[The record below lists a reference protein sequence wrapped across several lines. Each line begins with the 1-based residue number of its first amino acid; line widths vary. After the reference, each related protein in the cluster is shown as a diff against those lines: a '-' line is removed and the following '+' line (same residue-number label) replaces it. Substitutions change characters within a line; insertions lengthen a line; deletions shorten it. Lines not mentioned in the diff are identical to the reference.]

1 MSYPGMRQN
10 KEKYESA
17 GFRSEGTR
25 IRRTGV
31 DGKWLLFMGRECAF
45 TACYVRTRFKFG
57 AGKECMKKAGQHKKR
72 MVNIEVLRLLAMM
85 MVVSLHYLAK
95 GELLEKLTGPLSAK
109 GHLAWLLESFSI
121 AAVDVYVLISGYFL
135 VETGF
140 RCRRVISLVLQVMFY
155 TCLLPVVLILTG
167 ILPVGEITF
176 YNILQCI
183 FPTNM
188 LHYWFVSAY
197 VLMFLFT
204 PVLNAAVHGMKKRQ
218 LQTAILILLIM
229 ESLSKTVIPV
239 RLELDNLGYDAY
251 WFMVVYLI
259 AAYIRLYGI
268 PFLEK
273 KGGRAAACYIG
284 ACLGMYGLTMLIR
297 GAYLLTGQ
305 FENFIES
312 AYGYNHLLTIGA
324 ATALFYVFKNRE
336 TEEGEEARA
345 KTAETGE
352 EKETQTKAAVT
363 GEREKM
369 QAKAAV
375 AGEGE
380 KTQGKDTG
388 IGEAKQASGKAGAA
402 GGLSGFICRIA
413 PCSFGVYL
421 LHEQVNVRYVWPFW
435 LGADKCGSAFS
446 LLWHWAA
453 AILTVMVIGLA
464 VDHIRSLLFRGAGK
478 LFAGGRLDQGLRK
491 IDDLVNGLTQ

>member
-25 IRRTGV
+25 IGRTGI

-45 TACYVRTRFKFG
+45 TARSVRTRFKFG

-336 TEEGEEARA
+336 TEEGE
-345 KTAETGE
+345 
-352 EKETQTKAAVT
+352 QT
-363 GEREKM
+363 
-369 QAKAAV
+369 QAKVAA

-380 KTQGKDTG
+380 KTQRKDAKV
-388 IGEAKQASGKAGAA
+388 GEAKQVSVEAGAA
-402 GGLSGFICRIA
+402 GGPAGIICRIA

-435 LGADKCGSAFS
+435 LGADRCVSAFS

-478 LFAGGRLDQGLRK
+478 LFAGGRLDQRLRK

>member
-1 MSYPGMRQN
+1 MS
-10 KEKYESA
+10 E
-17 GFRSEGTR
+17 
-25 IRRTGV
+25 
-31 DGKWLLFMGRECAF
+31 
-45 TACYVRTRFKFG
+45 
-57 AGKECMKKAGQHKKR
+57 QHKKR
-72 MVNIEVLRLLAMM
+72 MVNIEALRLLAMA

-95 GELLEKLTGPLSAK
+95 GELLEKLTGPLSVQ

-155 TCLLPVVLILTG
+155 TCLLPVILVATGVLSLS
-167 ILPVGEITF
+167 EITF
-176 YNILQCI
+176 YNILQCV

-204 PVLNAAVHGMKKRQ
+204 PVLNAAVRGMKKRQ
-218 LQTAILILLIM
+218 LQTAIVLLLIM

-268 PFLEK
+268 PFLEEK
-273 KGGRAAACYIG
+273 KRAVLCYIL
-284 ACLGMYGLTMLIR
+284 ACLGMYLLTMLIR
-297 GAYLLTGQ
+297 GAYLVTGQ

-324 ATALFYVFKNRE
+324 AMALFYVFKNME
-336 TEEGEEARA
+336 TGGERTR
-345 KTAETGE
+345 TAE
-352 EKETQTKAAVT
+352 
-363 GEREKM
+363 
-369 QAKAAV
+369 
-375 AGEGE
+375 
-380 KTQGKDTG
+380 
-388 IGEAKQASGKAGAA
+388 
-402 GGLSGFICRIA
+402 FICRIA

-421 LHEQVNVRYVWPFW
+421 LHEQVNIRYEWPFW
-435 LGADKCGSAFS
+435 LGADRCASPAS
-446 LLWHWAA
+446 LLLHWLT

-464 VDHIRSLLFRGAGK
+464 ADYVRSLLFQGAGK
-478 LFAGGRLDQGLRK
+478 LLAGGRLDLALRK
-491 IDDLVNGLTQ
+491 VDARVNGSAQEK

>member
-1 MSYPGMRQN
+1 MER
-10 KEKYESA
+10 
-17 GFRSEGTR
+17 
-25 IRRTGV
+25 
-31 DGKWLLFMGRECAF
+31 
-45 TACYVRTRFKFG
+45 
-57 AGKECMKKAGQHKKR
+57 AGQHKKR

-109 GHLAWLLESFSI
+109 GHLAWILESFSI

-155 TCLLPVVLILTG
+155 TCLLPVVLIATG
-167 ILPVGEITF
+167 ILPAGEITF

-218 LQTAILILLIM
+218 LQAAIVILLIM

-268 PFLEK
+268 PFLERREG
-273 KGGRAAACYIG
+273 KGGRAVLCYAG
-284 ACLGMYGLTMLIR
+284 ACLGMYLLTMLIR

-324 ATALFYVFKNRE
+324 AVALFYVFKNRE
-336 TEEGEEARA
+336 
-345 KTAETGE
+345 
-352 EKETQTKAAVT
+352 
-363 GEREKM
+363 ERM
-369 QAKAAV
+369 QAGPVRTENGKRMRTGSVGVEKREQALAERSETV
-375 AGEGE
+375 KRSDGRLAG
-380 KTQGKDTG
+380 
-388 IGEAKQASGKAGAA
+388 
-402 GGLSGFICRIA
+402 LICGIA

-421 LHEQVNVRYVWPFW
+421 LHEQVNVRYLWPFW
-435 LGADKCGSAFS
+435 LGADRCDSAFS

-464 VDHIRSLLFRGAGK
+464 VDYIRGLLFRGVGK
-478 LFAGGRLDQGLRK
+478 LLAGGKLDRGLRK
-491 IDDLVNGLTQ
+491 IDDMVNGVMR

>member
-1 MSYPGMRQN
+1 MER
-10 KEKYESA
+10 
-17 GFRSEGTR
+17 
-25 IRRTGV
+25 
-31 DGKWLLFMGRECAF
+31 
-45 TACYVRTRFKFG
+45 
-57 AGKECMKKAGQHKKR
+57 AGQHKKR

-109 GHLAWLLESFSI
+109 GHLAWILESFSI

-155 TCLLPVVLILTG
+155 TCLLPVVLIVMG

-204 PVLNAAVHGMKKRQ
+204 PVLNAAVHGMKKKQ
-218 LQTAILILLIM
+218 LQAAIVILLIM

-268 PFLEK
+268 PFLEGREG
-273 KGGRAAACYIG
+273 KGGRAVLSYVG
-284 ACLGMYGLTMLIR
+284 ACLGMYLLTMLIR

-324 ATALFYVFKNRE
+324 AVALFYIFKNRE
-336 TEEGEEARA
+336 
-345 KTAETGE
+345 
-352 EKETQTKAAVT
+352 
-363 GEREKM
+363 ERM
-369 QAKAAV
+369 QAGS
-375 AGEGE
+375 AGIE
-380 KTQGKDTG
+380 KRKR
-388 IGEAKQASGKAGAA
+388 SG
-402 GGLSGFICRIA
+402 LICRIA

-421 LHEQVNVRYVWPFW
+421 LHEQVNVRYLWPFW
-435 LGADKCGSAFS
+435 LGADRCDSAFS
-446 LLWHWAA
+446 LLWHWAG

-464 VDHIRSLLFRGAGK
+464 VDYLRGLLFKGVGR
-478 LFAGGRLDQGLRK
+478 LFAWGRLDRGLRK
-491 IDDLVNGLTQ
+491 IDDVVNGLAQ

>member
-25 IRRTGV
+25 IGRTGV

-336 TEEGEEARA
+336 TEEGE
-345 KTAETGE
+345 
-352 EKETQTKAAVT
+352 QT
-363 GEREKM
+363 
-369 QAKAAV
+369 QAKVAA

-380 KTQGKDTG
+380 KTQRKDAKV
-388 IGEAKQASGKAGAA
+388 GEAKQVSVEAGAA
-402 GGLSGFICRIA
+402 GGPAGIICRIA

-435 LGADKCGSAFS
+435 LGADRCGSAFS

-464 VDHIRSLLFRGAGK
+464 VDHIRSLLYRGAGK
-478 LFAGGRLDQGLRK
+478 LFAGGRLDQRLRK

>member
-1 MSYPGMRQN
+1 MEYKSLRSLNANPSLLGFGCMRFPTKENGEIDEAEAEKMLDYAIANGVNYIDTAYPYHEGNSEPFVGRVL
-10 KEKYESA
+10 KKYP
-17 GFRSEGTR
+17 R
-25 IRRTGV
+25 
-31 DGKWLLFMGRECAF
+31 D
-45 TACYVRTRFKFG
+45 RF
-57 AGKECMKKAGQHKKR
+57 
-72 MVNIEVLRLLAMM
+72 
-85 MVVSLHYLAK
+85 YLAT
-95 GELLEKLTGPLSAK
+95 KLPLWSLTEPA
-109 GHLAWLLESFSI
+109 
-121 AAVDVYVLISGYFL
+121 DVERIF
-135 VETGF
+135 EEQ
-140 RCRRVISLVLQVMFY
+140 CRR
-155 TCLLPVVLILTG
+155 
-167 ILPVGEITF
+167 
-176 YNILQCI
+176 
-183 FPTNM
+183 
-188 LHYWFVSAY
+188 
-197 VLMFLFT
+197 
-204 PVLNAAVHGMKKRQ
+204 
-218 LQTAILILLIM
+218 LQTDTFDFYLLHALDQ
-229 ESLSKTVIPV
+229 EKWQKT
-239 RLELDNLGYDAY
+239 LNLQ
-251 WFMVVYLI
+251 I
-259 AAYIRLYGI
+259 I

-336 TEEGEEARA
+336 TEEGE
-345 KTAETGE
+345 
-352 EKETQTKAAVT
+352 QT
-363 GEREKM
+363 
-369 QAKAAV
+369 QAKVAA

-380 KTQGKDTG
+380 KTQRKDAKV
-388 IGEAKQASGKAGAA
+388 GEAKQVSVEAGAA
-402 GGLSGFICRIA
+402 GGPAGIICRIA

-435 LGADKCGSAFS
+435 LGADRCGSAVS

>member
-25 IRRTGV
+25 IGRTGV

-218 LQTAILILLIM
+218 LQTAIVILLIM

-284 ACLGMYGLTMLIR
+284 ACLGLYGLTMLIR

-336 TEEGEEARA
+336 TEEGE
-345 KTAETGE
+345 
-352 EKETQTKAAVT
+352 QT
-363 GEREKM
+363 
-369 QAKAAV
+369 QAKVAA

-380 KTQGKDTG
+380 KTQRKDAKV
-388 IGEAKQASGKAGAA
+388 GEAKQVSVEAGAA
-402 GGLSGFICRIA
+402 GGPAGIICRIA

-435 LGADKCGSAFS
+435 LGADRCGSAFS

-478 LFAGGRLDQGLRK
+478 LFAGGRLDQRLRK

>member
-1 MSYPGMRQN
+1 MER
-10 KEKYESA
+10 
-17 GFRSEGTR
+17 
-25 IRRTGV
+25 
-31 DGKWLLFMGRECAF
+31 
-45 TACYVRTRFKFG
+45 
-57 AGKECMKKAGQHKKR
+57 AGQHKKR
-72 MVNIEVLRLLAMM
+72 MMNIEVLRLLAMM

-95 GELLEKLTGPLSAK
+95 GELLEKLAGPLSAK
-109 GHLAWLLESFSI
+109 GHLAWILESFSI

-155 TCLLPVVLILTG
+155 TCLLPVVLIVTG
-167 ILPVGEITF
+167 ILPAGEITF

-218 LQTAILILLIM
+218 LQAAIVILLIM

-268 PFLEK
+268 PFLERGEG
-273 KGGRAAACYIG
+273 KGGRAVLCYAG
-284 ACLGMYGLTMLIR
+284 ACLGMYLLTMLIR

-324 ATALFYVFKNRE
+324 AVALFYVFKNWR
-336 TEEGEEARA
+336 TDAQGRL
-345 KTAETGE
+345 
-352 EKETQTKAAVT
+352 
-363 GEREKM
+363 
-369 QAKAAV
+369 
-375 AGEGE
+375 AG
-380 KTQGKDTG
+380 
-388 IGEAKQASGKAGAA
+388 
-402 GGLSGFICRIA
+402 LICGIA

-421 LHEQVNVRYVWPFW
+421 LHEQVNVRYLWPFW
-435 LGADKCGSAFS
+435 LGAEKCDSAFS

-453 AILTVMVIGLA
+453 AILTVMAIGLA
-464 VDHIRSLLFRGAGK
+464 VDYIRDLLFRGVGK
-478 LFAGGRLDQGLRK
+478 LLAGGRLDRGLRK
-491 IDDLVNGLTQ
+491 IDDMVNGVMR

>member
-25 IRRTGV
+25 IGRTGV

-284 ACLGMYGLTMLIR
+284 ACLGRYGLTMLIR

-336 TEEGEEARA
+336 TEEGE
-345 KTAETGE
+345 
-352 EKETQTKAAVT
+352 QT
-363 GEREKM
+363 
-369 QAKAAV
+369 QAKVAA

-380 KTQGKDTG
+380 KTQRKDAKV
-388 IGEAKQASGKAGAA
+388 GEAKQVSVEAGAA
-402 GGLSGFICRIA
+402 GGPAGIICRIA

-435 LGADKCGSAFS
+435 LGADRCVSAFS

>member
-1 MSYPGMRQN
+1 MER
-10 KEKYESA
+10 
-17 GFRSEGTR
+17 
-25 IRRTGV
+25 
-31 DGKWLLFMGRECAF
+31 
-45 TACYVRTRFKFG
+45 
-57 AGKECMKKAGQHKKR
+57 AGQHKKR

-95 GELLEKLTGPLSAK
+95 GELLEKLAGPLSAK
-109 GHLAWLLESFSI
+109 GHLAWILESFSI

-155 TCLLPVVLILTG
+155 TCLLPVVLIVTG

-218 LQTAILILLIM
+218 LQAAIVILLIM

-268 PFLEK
+268 PFLERGEG
-273 KGGRAAACYIG
+273 KGGRAVLCYAG
-284 ACLGMYGLTMLIR
+284 ACLGMYLLTMLIR

-324 ATALFYVFKNRE
+324 AVALFYVFKNWR
-336 TEEGEEARA
+336 TDAQGRL
-345 KTAETGE
+345 
-352 EKETQTKAAVT
+352 
-363 GEREKM
+363 
-369 QAKAAV
+369 
-375 AGEGE
+375 AG
-380 KTQGKDTG
+380 
-388 IGEAKQASGKAGAA
+388 
-402 GGLSGFICRIA
+402 LICGIA
-413 PCSFGVYL
+413 PGSFGVYL
-421 LHEQVNVRYVWPFW
+421 LHEQVNVRYLWPFW
-435 LGADKCGSAFS
+435 LGAEKCDSAFS

-453 AILTVMVIGLA
+453 AILTVMAIGLA
-464 VDHIRSLLFRGAGK
+464 VDYIRDLLFRGVGK
-478 LFAGGRLDQGLRK
+478 LLAGGRLDRGLRK
-491 IDDLVNGLTQ
+491 IDDMVNGVMR

>member
-1 MSYPGMRQN
+1 MPYPGMRQN

-25 IRRTGV
+25 IVRTGV
-31 DGKWLLFMGRECAF
+31 DGKWSLFMGRECAI
-45 TACYVRTRFKFG
+45 TARSVRTRFKFG

-218 LQTAILILLIM
+218 LQTAIVILLIM

-336 TEEGEEARA
+336 TEEGEQ
-345 KTAETGE
+345 
-352 EKETQTKAAVT
+352 TQAKAAVT
-363 GEREKM
+363 GE
-369 QAKAAV
+369 
-375 AGEGE
+375 GE
-380 KTQGKDTG
+380 KTQRKDAKV
-388 IGEAKQASGKAGAA
+388 GEAKQVSVEAGAA

-491 IDDLVNGLTQ
+491 IDGLVNGLAQ

>member
-1 MSYPGMRQN
+1 MER
-10 KEKYESA
+10 
-17 GFRSEGTR
+17 
-25 IRRTGV
+25 
-31 DGKWLLFMGRECAF
+31 
-45 TACYVRTRFKFG
+45 
-57 AGKECMKKAGQHKKR
+57 AGQHKKR

-109 GHLAWLLESFSI
+109 GHLAWILESFSI

-155 TCLLPVVLILTG
+155 TCLLPVVLIVTG

-204 PVLNAAVHGMKKRQ
+204 PVLNAAVHGMKKKQ
-218 LQTAILILLIM
+218 LQAAIVILLIM

-268 PFLEK
+268 PFLERREG
-273 KGGRAAACYIG
+273 KGGRAVLCYVG
-284 ACLGMYGLTMLIR
+284 ACLGMYLLTMLIR

-324 ATALFYVFKNRE
+324 AVALFYVFKNRE
-336 TEEGEEARA
+336 
-345 KTAETGE
+345 
-352 EKETQTKAAVT
+352 
-363 GEREKM
+363 ERM
-369 QAKAAV
+369 QAEPVRAENGKRMRTGSV
-375 AGEGE
+375 GGE
-380 KTQGKDTG
+380 K
-388 IGEAKQASGKAGAA
+388 GEQALAERSETVKRSDGRLAG
-402 GGLSGFICRIA
+402 LICGIA

-421 LHEQVNVRYVWPFW
+421 LHEQVNVRYLWPFW
-435 LGADKCGSAFS
+435 LGADRCDSAFS

-464 VDHIRSLLFRGAGK
+464 VDYIRGLLFRGVGK
-478 LFAGGRLDQGLRK
+478 LLAGGRLDRGLRK
-491 IDDLVNGLTQ
+491 IDDMVNGVMR

>member
-17 GFRSEGTR
+17 GFRSEGTQ

-336 TEEGEEARA
+336 TEEGE
-345 KTAETGE
+345 
-352 EKETQTKAAVT
+352 QT
-363 GEREKM
+363 
-369 QAKAAV
+369 QAKVAA

-380 KTQGKDTG
+380 KTQRKDAKV
-388 IGEAKQASGKAGAA
+388 GEAKQVSVEAGAA
-402 GGLSGFICRIA
+402 GGPAGIICRIA

-435 LGADKCGSAFS
+435 LGADRCVSAFS

-478 LFAGGRLDQGLRK
+478 LFAGGRLDQRLRK

>member
-1 MSYPGMRQN
+1 MPYPGMRQN

-25 IRRTGV
+25 IGRTGV

-45 TACYVRTRFKFG
+45 TARSVRTRFKFG

-218 LQTAILILLIM
+218 LQTAIVILLIM

-336 TEEGEEARA
+336 TEEGE
-345 KTAETGE
+345 
-352 EKETQTKAAVT
+352 QT
-363 GEREKM
+363 
-369 QAKAAV
+369 QAKVAA

-380 KTQGKDTG
+380 KTQRKDAKV
-388 IGEAKQASGKAGAA
+388 GEAKQVSVEAGAA
-402 GGLSGFICRIA
+402 GGPAGIICRIA

-435 LGADKCGSAFS
+435 LGADRCGSAFS

-478 LFAGGRLDQGLRK
+478 LFAGGRLDQGLGK
-491 IDDLVNGLTQ
+491 IDNLVNGLAQ

>member
-1 MSYPGMRQN
+1 MPYPGMRQN

-25 IRRTGV
+25 IGRTGV

-45 TACYVRTRFKFG
+45 TARSVRTRFKFG

-218 LQTAILILLIM
+218 LQTAIVILLIM

-336 TEEGEEARA
+336 TEEGEQ
-345 KTAETGE
+345 
-352 EKETQTKAAVT
+352 TQAKAAVT
-363 GEREKM
+363 GE
-369 QAKAAV
+369 
-375 AGEGE
+375 GE
-380 KTQGKDTG
+380 KTQRKDAKV
-388 IGEAKQASGKAGAA
+388 GEAKQVSVEAGAA

-491 IDDLVNGLTQ
+491 IDGLVNGLAQ

>member
-1 MSYPGMRQN
+1 MPYPGMRQN

-25 IRRTGV
+25 IGRTGV
-31 DGKWLLFMGRECAF
+31 DGKWLLFMGWECAF
-45 TACYVRTRFKFG
+45 TARSVRTRFKFG

-218 LQTAILILLIM
+218 LQTAIVILLIM

-336 TEEGEEARA
+336 TEEGE
-345 KTAETGE
+345 
-352 EKETQTKAAVT
+352 QT
-363 GEREKM
+363 
-369 QAKAAV
+369 QAKVAA

-380 KTQGKDTG
+380 KTQRKDAKV
-388 IGEAKQASGKAGAA
+388 GEAKQVSVEAGAA
-402 GGLSGFICRIA
+402 GGPAGIICRIA

-435 LGADKCGSAFS
+435 LGADRCGSAFS

>member
-218 LQTAILILLIM
+218 LQTAIVILLIM

-336 TEEGEEARA
+336 TEEGE
-345 KTAETGE
+345 
-352 EKETQTKAAVT
+352 QT
-363 GEREKM
+363 
-369 QAKAAV
+369 QAKVAA

-380 KTQGKDTG
+380 KTQRKDAKV
-388 IGEAKQASGKAGAA
+388 GEAKQVSVEAGAA
-402 GGLSGFICRIA
+402 GGPAGIICRIA

-435 LGADKCGSAFS
+435 LGADRCGSAFS

>member
-218 LQTAILILLIM
+218 LQTAIVILLIM

-251 WFMVVYLI
+251 WFMVVHLI

-336 TEEGEEARA
+336 TEEGE
-345 KTAETGE
+345 
-352 EKETQTKAAVT
+352 QT
-363 GEREKM
+363 
-369 QAKAAV
+369 QAKVAA

-380 KTQGKDTG
+380 KTQREDR
-388 IGEAKQASGKAGAA
+388 
-402 GGLSGFICRIA
+402 F
-413 PCSFGVYL
+413 
-421 LHEQVNVRYVWPFW
+421 
-435 LGADKCGSAFS
+435 
-446 LLWHWAA
+446 
-453 AILTVMVIGLA
+453 
-464 VDHIRSLLFRGAGK
+464 
-478 LFAGGRLDQGLRK
+478 
-491 IDDLVNGLTQ
+491 

>member
-25 IRRTGV
+25 IGRTGV

-336 TEEGEEARA
+336 TEEGE
-345 KTAETGE
+345 
-352 EKETQTKAAVT
+352 QT
-363 GEREKM
+363 
-369 QAKAAV
+369 QAKVAA

-380 KTQGKDTG
+380 KTQRKDAKV
-388 IGEAKQASGKAGAA
+388 GEAKQVSVEAGAA
-402 GGLSGFICRIA
+402 GGPAGIICRIA

-435 LGADKCGSAFS
+435 LGADRCGSAFS

>member
-1 MSYPGMRQN
+1 MPYPGMRQN

-25 IRRTGV
+25 IGRTGV

-45 TACYVRTRFKFG
+45 TARSVRTRFKFG

-218 LQTAILILLIM
+218 LQTAIVILLIM

-336 TEEGEEARA
+336 TEEGE
-345 KTAETGE
+345 
-352 EKETQTKAAVT
+352 QT
-363 GEREKM
+363 
-369 QAKAAV
+369 QAKAAA

-380 KTQGKDTG
+380 KTQRKDAKV
-388 IGEAKQASGKAGAA
+388 GEAKQVSVEAGAA
-402 GGLSGFICRIA
+402 GGPAGIICRIA

-435 LGADKCGSAFS
+435 LGADRCGSAFS

-464 VDHIRSLLFRGAGK
+464 VDHIRSLLYRGAGK

>member
-1 MSYPGMRQN
+1 MPYPGMRQN

-25 IRRTGV
+25 IGRTGI

-45 TACYVRTRFKFG
+45 TARSVRTRFKFG

-72 MVNIEVLRLLAMM
+72 MVNIEALRLLAMM

-218 LQTAILILLIM
+218 LQTAIVILLIM

-336 TEEGEEARA
+336 TEEGE
-345 KTAETGE
+345 
-352 EKETQTKAAVT
+352 
-363 GEREKM
+363 
-369 QAKAAV
+369 
-375 AGEGE
+375 
-380 KTQGKDTG
+380 KTQRKDAKV
-388 IGEAKQASGKAGAA
+388 GEAKQVSVEAGAA
-402 GGLSGFICRIA
+402 GGPAGIICRIA

-478 LFAGGRLDQGLRK
+478 LFAGGRLDQRLRK

>member
-1 MSYPGMRQN
+1 MGKYGS
-10 KEKYESA
+10 KEKQGKVWA
-17 GFRSEGTR
+17 SEGKKE
-25 IRRTGV
+25 V
-31 DGKWLLFMGRECAF
+31 MEKS
-45 TACYVRTRFKFG
+45 VR
-57 AGKECMKKAGQHKKR
+57 AGQHKKR

-95 GELLEKLTGPLSAK
+95 GELLEKLTGPLSLK
-109 GHLAWLLESFSI
+109 GHLSWILESFSI

-140 RCRRVISLVLQVMFY
+140 RCKRVISLVLQVMFY
-155 TCLLPVVLILTG
+155 TCLLPLLLIAAG
-167 ILPVGEITF
+167 ILPIGEITF
-176 YNILQCI
+176 YHILQCI

-204 PVLNAAVHGMKKRQ
+204 PVLNAAVHVMKKRQ
-218 LQTAILILLIM
+218 LEAAIMILLIM

-268 PFLEK
+268 SFLEK
-273 KGGRAAACYIG
+273 KEGKGDRAPVCYMG
-284 ACLGMYGLTMLIR
+284 ACFAMYGLTMLIR
-297 GAYLLTGQ
+297 GAYLVTGQ

-324 ATALFYVFKNRE
+324 AVSLFYVFKNRE
-336 TEEGEEARA
+336 TVSEG
-345 KTAETGE
+345 
-352 EKETQTKAAVT
+352 
-363 GEREKM
+363 
-369 QAKAAV
+369 
-375 AGEGE
+375 
-380 KTQGKDTG
+380 
-388 IGEAKQASGKAGAA
+388 AGAKNRNC
-402 GGLSGFICRIA
+402 LSAFICRIA

-421 LHEQVNVRYVWPFW
+421 LHEQVNVRYEWPFW
-435 LGADKCGSAFS
+435 LGANECVSAAS
-446 LLWHWAA
+446 LLWHWLA

-464 VDHIRSLLFRGAGK
+464 VDYVRSLLFRGV
-478 LFAGGRLDQGLRK
+478 GRLLAGSR
-491 IDDLVNGLTQ
+491 IDRALGYVDELVNGLGVNVK

>member
-1 MSYPGMRQN
+1 MPYPGMRQN

-25 IRRTGV
+25 IGRTGV

-45 TACYVRTRFKFG
+45 TARSVRTRFKFG

-218 LQTAILILLIM
+218 LQTAIVILLIM

-363 GEREKM
+363 GE
-369 QAKAAV
+369 
-375 AGEGE
+375 GE

-402 GGLSGFICRIA
+402 GGPAGIICRIA

-435 LGADKCGSAFS
+435 LGADRCGSAFS

>member
-218 LQTAILILLIM
+218 LQTAIVILLIM

-336 TEEGEEARA
+336 TEEGE
-345 KTAETGE
+345 
-352 EKETQTKAAVT
+352 QT
-363 GEREKM
+363 
-369 QAKAAV
+369 QAKVAA

-380 KTQGKDTG
+380 KTQRKDAKV
-388 IGEAKQASGKAGAA
+388 GEAKQVSVEAGAA
-402 GGLSGFICRIA
+402 GGPAGIICRIA

-435 LGADKCGSAFS
+435 LGADRCGSAFS

-478 LFAGGRLDQGLRK
+478 LFAGGRLDQRLRK

>member
-1 MSYPGMRQN
+1 MPYPGMRQN

-17 GFRSEGTR
+17 GFRFEGTR
-25 IRRTGV
+25 IVRTGV
-31 DGKWLLFMGRECAF
+31 DGKWLLFMGRECAI
-45 TACYVRTRFKFG
+45 TARSVRTRFKFG

-218 LQTAILILLIM
+218 LQTAIVILLIM

-336 TEEGEEARA
+336 TEEGEQTQRKDA
-345 KTAETGE
+345 K
-352 EKETQTKAAVT
+352 V
-363 GEREKM
+363 
-369 QAKAAV
+369 
-375 AGEGE
+375 
-380 KTQGKDTG
+380 
-388 IGEAKQASGKAGAA
+388 GEAKQVSVEAGAA
-402 GGLSGFICRIA
+402 GGPAGIICRIA

-435 LGADKCGSAFS
+435 LGADRCGSAFS

-478 LFAGGRLDQGLRK
+478 LFAGGRLDQRLRK

>member
-1 MSYPGMRQN
+1 MA
-10 KEKYESA
+10 E
-17 GFRSEGTR
+17 
-25 IRRTGV
+25 
-31 DGKWLLFMGRECAF
+31 
-45 TACYVRTRFKFG
+45 
-57 AGKECMKKAGQHKKR
+57 QHKKR
-72 MVNIEVLRLLAMM
+72 MVNIEILRLLAMA

-95 GELLEKLTGPLSAK
+95 GDLLEKLTGPLSPQ
-109 GHLAWLLESFSI
+109 GHLAWILESFSI

-155 TCLLPVVLILTG
+155 TCLLPVFLVITGVLS
-167 ILPVGEITF
+167 PGEITF

-204 PVLNAAVHGMKKRQ
+204 PVLNAAVRGMGKRQ
-218 LQTAILILLIM
+218 LRGAIVLLLIM

-273 KGGRAAACYIG
+273 RGRAILCYTLS
-284 ACLGMYGLTMLIR
+284 CFGMYLLTMLIR
-297 GAYLLTGQ
+297 GAYLVTGQ
-305 FENFIES
+305 FENFMES

-336 TEEGEEARA
+336 AEGKR
-345 KTAETGE
+345 
-352 EKETQTKAAVT
+352 
-363 GEREKM
+363 
-369 QAKAAV
+369 
-375 AGEGE
+375 
-380 KTQGKDTG
+380 
-388 IGEAKQASGKAGAA
+388 
-402 GGLSGFICRIA
+402 
-413 PCSFGVYL
+413 P
-421 LHEQVNVRYVWPFW
+421 
-435 LGADKCGSAFS
+435 
-446 LLWHWAA
+446 WAA
-453 AILTVMVIGLA
+453 KLSVGLPPAALVCTCSMNRSMSAMSGPSGWGRTGA
-464 VDHIRSLLFRGAGK
+464 V
-478 LFAGGRLDQGLRK
+478 RLDRCFCTGWGRY
-491 IDDLVNGLTQ
+491 